1 MKKNSVQS
9 VDVARK
15 KNVCSTLA
23 DHTNTNNSY
32 RKDTTPASYAQ
43 QRISEELKNIPLRE
57 LIAHRILE
65 PADNFNENAQTG
77 ICCPFCNSGHGD
89 NHTGAGQ
96 FNSNG
101 TFYCHACHNEPAGG
115 HAVSTIDLYMMTHNI
130 SNFSEAIKEMAEEF
144 GIQPTGF
151 TLSPEKPKKRED
163 KKYQE
168 LLKII
173 REDINRA
180 KLNLKTLPVNQ
191 RRGLSLETLTHFDCG
206 FLKDWT
212 HPNCR
217 LRSYTGKAYISRRII
232 IPTSQRHYNAVMLE
246 CDRTPQNEEYW
257 KQHTK
262 DVELF
267 NATALL
273 SDSDVVVVVEGEF
286 DAMSIWQAS
295 AGKIAVVGD
304 ISGNKNLL
312 LDAIKKHGIKGKN
325 FLILFDNDSGQ
336 KNAQILRAALFK
348 LGHCAV
354 SKIFDSAM
362 TDDDRKSFNGKI
374 DANQIL
380 QNRGDEFLNALTEK
394 IIADARAD
402 FEPFNGY
409 DFLAGTNFDLDNARR
424 LEKYRGDLVRWLVD
438 DENWILYEKGIWLR
452 RSEKNACLYPFAE
465 QFSDEMLTF
474 AKKLDAKFKTLTQ
487 PTVLHKNWAD
497 KTPEEKIYD
506 KAKDERDKAFDVAYY
521 FQKRKN
527 YSSAI
532 DLMKG
537 CTSLL
542 ITAADLNKNK
552 NLLACQNGVVDL
564 QTGKLYDFAPHFLIT
579 NQVAA
584 TYDAKADTSFVEN
597 FFAEVLPDEK
607 TRRAVLRYLG
617 YCLTGEKNFH
627 ISQFWR
633 GTGANGKST
642 ILDALIRL
650 LASYAV
656 KLPCAALLES
666 NRPVDG
672 NSATPAIALLDGD
685 IRFALVD
692 ELPRNSRLN
701 AALYKTITGD
711 ETIAARPLYGNFR
724 NIELRAKIIL
734 NGNHLPTFD
743 VVDGGLQ
750 RRINNVEFNQKFE
763 GDRADSDLPKKLATP
778 ENRSALLKILVHEAI
793 EYYKDGLLE
802 SDAMKAAKAA
812 YFAESDFVSEFV
824 DEYCDIGD
832 GFILRKEFIDK
843 LKSEHYADTRRLSN
857 QELFKAVCD
866 SLARNGVVYGKNR
879 LNQNIFKGIRW
890 RNPADFGGKDIAAKD
905 YAMP

>member
-9 VDVARK
+9 VVIDAGEGK
-15 KNVCSTLA
+15 KNVCSTSA
-23 DHTNTNNSY
+23 DHTNTDNSMH
-32 RKDTTPASYAQ
+32 RNGTTPTFYAQ
-43 QRISEELKNIPLRE
+43 QRISEELKNISLHE
-57 LIAHRILE
+57 LIARRILE

-96 FNSNG
+96 FNSDN

-151 TLSPEKPKKRED
+151 TLSPEKPKKREN
-163 KKYQE
+163 KKDSEE
-168 LLKII
+168 LKMIS
-173 REDINRA
+173 EDIYRA
-180 KLNLKTLPVNQ
+180 KLNLNALPVNH
-191 RRGLSLETLTHFDCG
+191 RRGLSLETLTHFNCG
-206 FLKDWT
+206 FLKDWI
-212 HPNCR
+212 HPKTY
-217 LRSYTGKAYISRRII
+217 LEGKACISRRII
-232 IPTSQRHYNAVMLE
+232 IPTSQTHYLAAMLP
-246 CDRTPQNEEYW
+246 CDRIERNKNAW
-257 KQHTK
+257 KLHAGKQ
-262 DVELF
+262 ELF
-267 NATALL
+267 NETALL
-273 SDSDVVVVVEGEF
+273 SDSDVVVVVEGEI

-304 ISGNKNLL
+304 IGGNKNLL
-312 LDAIKKHGIKGKN
+312 LDAIQKHGIKGKN
-325 FLILFDNDSGQ
+325 FLILFDNDNGQ

-348 LGHCAV
+348 LGHKAV

-362 TDDDRKSFNGKI
+362 SDDDRKSFSGKI

-380 QNRGDEFLNALTEK
+380 QNRGDAFLNALTEK

-465 QFSDEMLTF
+465 KFADNMLDF
-474 AKKLDAKFKTLTQ
+474 AIFLDAKFQLLPQ
-487 PTVLHKNWAD
+487 PTIIHKNSAD

-506 KAKDERDKAFDVAYY
+506 KAKAERDKAFDVAYY
-521 FQKRKN
+521 FKKRKN

-584 TYDAKADTSFVEN
+584 TFDAKADTSFVEN
-597 FFAEVLPDEK
+597 FFAEVLPDEE

-666 NRPVDG
+666 NRPVDE

-743 VVDGGLQ
+743 VDDGGLQ

-802 SDAMKAAKAA
+802 SDAMKAAKEA
-812 YFAESDFVSEFV
+812 YFDCVSDFV
-824 DEYCDIGD
+824 
-832 GFILRKEFIDK
+832 
-843 LKSEHYADTRRLSN
+843 
-857 QELFKAVCD
+857 
-866 SLARNGVVYGKNR
+866 
-879 LNQNIFKGIRW
+879 
-890 RNPADFGGKDIAAKD
+890 
-905 YAMP
+905 

>member
-1 MKKNSVQS
+1 
-9 VDVARK
+9 
-15 KNVCSTLA
+15 
-23 DHTNTNNSY
+23 
-32 RKDTTPASYAQ
+32 
-43 QRISEELKNIPLRE
+43 
-57 LIAHRILE
+57 
-65 PADNFNENAQTG
+65 
-77 ICCPFCNSGHGD
+77 
-89 NHTGAGQ
+89 
-96 FNSNG
+96 
-101 TFYCHACHNEPAGG
+101 
-115 HAVSTIDLYMMTHNI
+115 
-130 SNFSEAIKEMAEEF
+130 
-144 GIQPTGF
+144 
-151 TLSPEKPKKRED
+151 
-163 KKYQE
+163 
-168 LLKII
+168 
-173 REDINRA
+173 
-180 KLNLKTLPVNQ
+180 
-191 RRGLSLETLTHFDCG
+191 
-206 FLKDWT
+206 
-212 HPNCR
+212 
-217 LRSYTGKAYISRRII
+217 
-232 IPTSQRHYNAVMLE
+232 
-246 CDRTPQNEEYW
+246 
-257 KQHTK
+257 
-262 DVELF
+262 
-267 NATALL
+267 
-273 SDSDVVVVVEGEF
+273 
-286 DAMSIWQAS
+286 
-295 AGKIAVVGD
+295 
-304 ISGNKNLL
+304 
-312 LDAIKKHGIKGKN
+312 
-325 FLILFDNDSGQ
+325 
-336 KNAQILRAALFK
+336 
-348 LGHCAV
+348 
-354 SKIFDSAM
+354 
-362 TDDDRKSFNGKI
+362 
-374 DANQIL
+374 
-380 QNRGDEFLNALTEK
+380 
-394 IIADARAD
+394 
-402 FEPFNGY
+402 
-409 DFLAGTNFDLDNARR
+409 
-424 LEKYRGDLVRWLVD
+424 
-438 DENWILYEKGIWLR
+438 
-452 RSEKNACLYPFAE
+452 
-465 QFSDEMLTF
+465 
-474 AKKLDAKFKTLTQ
+474 
-487 PTVLHKNWAD
+487 
-497 KTPEEKIYD
+497 
-506 KAKDERDKAFDVAYY
+506 
-521 FQKRKN
+521 
-527 YSSAI
+527 
-532 DLMKG
+532 MKG

-552 NLLACQNGVVDL
+552 NLLACQNSVVDL

-584 TYDAKADTSFVEN
+584 TFDAKADTSFVEN
-597 FFAEVLPDEK
+597 FFAEVLPDEE

-743 VVDGGLQ
+743 VDDGGLQ

-843 LKSEHYADTRRLSN
+843 LKSEHYADTRRFSS

-866 SLARNGVVYGKNR
+866 SLARNGVVYGKDNHK
-879 LNQNIFKGIRW
+879 NNIFKGISW
-890 RNPADFGGKDIAAKD
+890 RNLADFSGKDISAKD